1 VSFPESSPP
10 PGRPAPWQST
20 GSIQEFLRSLW
31 QYAAFRLIV
40 FTLVGVLALQFG
52 GWLLGHLASVIVTV
66 LGAYALAFLV
76 NPILSWLERHR
87 VGRAVGVL
95 LLIVILAGALTLL
108 GFLVSSQLRGLIDGL
123 PYLAHN
129 LKVIVN
135 SLLDRL
141 DSIPGTSGL
150 KASVTAYIDTQT
162 SNLTENTGP
171 LIERLV
177 TSGPDVLD
185 TLSGLVGWLG
195 QLGLLL
201 TLAMY
206 FMFEYNTFGAGLLKL
221 FPRTWQPTVLQL
233 AEDVSDSFGMYLRGT
248 VITAIAC
255 ALLAT
260 TGLLILKVPNALALG
275 ILSAFVNL
283 IPYVGIVVASIPP
296 MLLAIPQGTTTVVEV
311 GALYFVINQLLGN
324 VIGPMVMGRSTS
336 IGPASILIAILVG
349 LTLAGAM
356 GAILAIPC
364 AVLLKRWT
372 SRYWLRSPLYRGVR
386 GGAAPAR
393 EELPTER

>member
-1 VSFPESSPP
+1 MSLTESSQPP
-10 PGRPAPWQST
+10 ERPAPWRFT
-20 GSIQEFLRSLW
+20 GSIQDFLRTLW
-31 QYAAFRLIV
+31 QYAAFRLVIFV
-40 FTLVGVLALQFG
+40 LVGITALRVG
-52 GWLLGHLASVIVTV
+52 GWLLSHLASVVVTV

-95 LLIVILAGALTLL
+95 LLIVLLAAVLT
-108 GFLVSSQLRGLIDGL
+108 FLWFAVSSQIRGLVDGL

-129 LKVIVN
+129 LKVIIN

-141 DSIPGTSGL
+141 DSIPGTTGL
-150 KASVTAYIDTQT
+150 KASVTAYIDKQT
-162 SNLTENTGP
+162 GNLTDGAGP
-171 LIERLV
+171 LLERLV
-177 TSGPDVLD
+177 NSGPDVLD
-185 TLSGLVGWLG
+185 TLSSLVGWLG

-248 VITAIAC
+248 VITALAC
-255 ALLAT
+255 AALAT

-296 MLLAIPQGTTTVVEV
+296 MLLAIPQGTTTVLEV
-311 GALYFVINQLLGN
+311 AALYFIINQLLGN

-336 IGPASILIAILVG
+336 IGPASILIAILAG
-349 LTLAGAM
+349 LALGGAM

-372 SRYWLRSPLYRGVR
+372 NRYWLRSPLYRGVS
-386 GGAAPAR
+386 GGAAPAADR
-393 EELPTER
+393 

>member
-1 VSFPESSPP
+1 MNPTDPSPT
-10 PGRPAPWQST
+10 PGPPAPWRST
-20 GSIQEFLRSLW
+20 GSIQEFLRALW

-40 FTLVGVLALQFG
+40 FVAVGLLALWVG
-52 GWLLGHLASVIVTV
+52 GWLLSNLASVLITV
-66 LGAYALAFLV
+66 LGAYALAFLM

-87 VGRAVGVL
+87 VGRAIGVL
-95 LLIVILAGALTLL
+95 LLIVVLIGLITVLWFA
-108 GFLVSSQLRGLIDGL
+108 VSSQISGLIEGL
-123 PYLAHN
+123 PSLTAN
-129 LKVIVN
+129 FKDLVN
-135 SLLDRL
+135 SLLNRL
-141 DSIPGTSGL
+141 DGIPGTEGL
-150 KASVTAYIDTQT
+150 KATISEYVDKQTGSLTAGA
-162 SNLTENTGP
+162 GP
-171 LIERLV
+171 LFDRLINA
-177 TSGPDVLD
+177 GPDVLD
-185 TLSGLVGWLG
+185 TLAGLVGWLG

-221 FPRTWQPTVLQL
+221 FPRTWQPTLLQL
-233 AEDVSDSFGMYLRGT
+233 ADDVSDSFGMYLRGT
-248 VITAIAC
+248 VITALAC

-260 TGLLILKVPNALALG
+260 AGLLILHVPNALALG

-296 MLLAIPQGTTTVVEV
+296 MLLALPQGTTTVLEV
-311 GALYFVINQLLGN
+311 AALYFIINQLLGN

-349 LTLAGAM
+349 LALAGAM

-372 SRYWLRSPLYRGVR
+372 SRYWLRSPLYRGAAGR
-386 GGAAPAR
+386 AAPSADH
-393 EELPTER
+393 